1 MIGRQGP
8 WPKYQARGRPST
20 LSPTTL
26 RVLLSEA
33 FRCQQAGR
41 LDEAE
46 QLCRQV
52 LAVDANHVDA
62 LHFLGLIAQQTGRLA
77 TAISMIGRAIA
88 LRNDVPSYYN
98 NLGNALQDHGLLGDA
113 VVQYQHAL
121 ALKPDYVQA
130 YNNLGNALKTQGK
143 LDAAITQYERALV
156 LDPRYP
162 QAHNNLGNVLQ
173 DQGRLAE
180 AIAQYE
186 AALALHPDYPPAH
199 NNLGNALNTL
209 GRPEDAIA
217 HFERALVPNPKY
229 AEAHNNLGIARKA
242 MGELAEAM
250 ACYERAL
257 ALAPNYAEAHNNLG
271 NALQDLGDLVE
282 ATAHYEHAI
291 ALNPGYAA
299 AHNNLGNAR
308 MANGRFA
315 DAVACYERAVALQ
328 PDYAPAY
335 HHLGIALHSLGEFP
349 QAQLAYEKAIDLA
362 PQIARYYRAL
372 LDVRPVVPGDRYMV
386 AMEDLGQ
393 DMASLTSV
401 NQQELHFTL
410 AKVYADLAQFERSFR
425 HLLAGN
431 ALRRHDVAYEEKEML
446 GFFERVGMAFTPEVM
461 QRLQGRGDPS
471 GMPIFIIGMPR
482 SGTTLVE
489 QILASHP
496 AVFGAGEREDFMQAV
511 QRIAPRDAVSPAYP
525 ELVPTLSGEA
535 LGELGASYLAALA
548 TAAPGA
554 ARITDKMPGNF
565 AYAGLIHLALP
576 NARIIHVRRD
586 PIDTCLSCFSI
597 LFAGGQPQSYD
608 LAEQGRYYRAY
619 ATLMQHWRRV
629 LPAGVMLEVQY
640 EDVVAD
646 VEQQARRI
654 VAHCGLE
661 WDDACLAFYE
671 TRRPVRTASAVQVRQ
686 NIHRTSIGRWRH
698 YEAALQPLLRELGLT
713 A

>member
-1 MIGRQGP
+1 MIRQMGP
-8 WPKYQARGRPST
+8 WPAYQAGGRPST
-20 LSPTTL
+20 LSPTIL
-26 RVLLSEA
+26 RVLLGEA
-33 FRCQQAGR
+33 FRCHHIGR

-52 LAVDANHVDA
+52 LAVDANHPDA

-77 TAISMIGRAIA
+77 TATDLIGRAIA

-98 NLGNALQDHGLLGDA
+98 NLGNALQDQGLLADA
-113 VVQYQHAL
+113 VAQYEHAL

-130 YNNLGNALKTQGK
+130 YNNLGNALKSQGK
-143 LDAAITQYERALV
+143 LDAAIAQYERVLA

-162 QAHNNLGNVLQ
+162 QAHNNLGNALQ

-186 AALALHPDYPPAH
+186 AALALNPDYAPAH

-209 GRPEDAIA
+209 GKPDEAIA
-217 HFERALVPNPKY
+217 HFECALALNPDY
-229 AEAHNNLGIARKA
+229 AEAHNNMGIARKA
-242 MGELAEAM
+242 KGEPVEAM

-257 ALAPNYAEAHNNLG
+257 GLAPDYAEAHNNLG
-271 NALQDLGDLVE
+271 NALQDLGELAR
-282 ATAHYEHAI
+282 ATAHYERAI
-291 ALNPGYAA
+291 ALRPGYAA

-308 MANGRFA
+308 VADGRFA
-315 DAVACYERAVALQ
+315 ESVACYERAITLQ
-328 PDYAPAY
+328 PDYAQAY
-335 HHLGIALHSLGEFP
+335 HNLGIALHALGDFG
-349 QAQLAYEKAIDLA
+349 QAQIAYEKAIDLA
-362 PQIARYYRAL
+362 PQTARYYRAL
-372 LDVRPVVPGDRYMV
+372 LDVRPIVAGDRYMT
-386 AMEDLGQ
+386 AMENLAL
-393 DMASLTSV
+393 DMASLTSA

-410 AKVYADLAQFERSFR
+410 AKVYADLEQHERSFR

-431 ALRRHDVAYEEKEML
+431 ALKRRDIAYEEQEML
-446 GFFERVGMAFTPEVM
+446 GFFERVGAVFTPEVM
-461 QRLQGRGDPS
+461 QRMQGRGDPS
-471 GMPIFIIGMPR
+471 AVPIFIIGMPR

-496 AVFGAGEREDFMQAV
+496 AVFGAGEREDFMQEV
-511 QRIAPRDAVSPAYP
+511 ERTAPPDTAAPAYP
-525 ELVPTLSGEA
+525 EVVPSLSGEA
-535 LGELGASYLAALA
+535 LRQLGARYLAGVAS
-548 TAAPGA
+548 AAPDA

-576 NARIIHVRRD
+576 NARIIHMRRD

-597 LFAGGQPQSYD
+597 LFAVGQPQSYD

-619 ATLMQHWRRV
+619 AALMEHWRLV

-646 VEQQARRI
+646 LEQQARRI

-671 TRRPVRTASAVQVRQ
+671 TRRPVRTASAAQVRQ
-686 NIHRTSIGRWRH
+686 NIYRTSIGRWRH
-698 YEAALQPLLRELGLT
+698 YEAFLQPLLAELGL
-713 A
+713 AG